1 MLRVRDYDR
10 CREGDL
16 RTIDSARCEAL
27 FAPHTDACQ
36 NAAMNTDEL
45 ASVKQKLRDFAS
57 ANGMQWVLGE
67 VDEAVALGVP
77 EIRTLRQSSQQGRI
91 TYEDITE
98 PDAGLISTRR
108 RRNTE
113 DFVTRRPMTESE
125 QVELL
130 VQALRRVLVDLDEI
144 AKQPIKALN
153 DPDLRDTLRPPTS
166 TETENNRMP
175 APPEVSGI
183 SFAPDEGSSSPA
195 ISLDAIQ
202 HTNRSIRGIRDL
214 NPN

>member
-1 MLRVRDYDR
+1 
-10 CREGDL
+10 
-16 RTIDSARCEAL
+16 
-27 FAPHTDACQ
+27 
-36 NAAMNTDEL
+36 MNTDEL

-57 ANGMQWVLGE
+57 ANGMQWVLDE
-67 VDEAVALGVP
+67 VDEAVSLGVP

-98 PDAGLISTRR
+98 PDAGLMSTRR

-130 VQALRRVLVDLDEI
+130 VQALKRVLVDLDGI
-144 AKQPIKALN
+144 AKQSIEALN
-153 DPDLRDTLRPPTS
+153 DPELRDTLKSPTLA
-166 TETENNRMP
+166 ETVSSQMP

-202 HTNRSIRGIRDL
+202 HTDRSLRISEILTLIENEIRS
-214 NPN
+214 